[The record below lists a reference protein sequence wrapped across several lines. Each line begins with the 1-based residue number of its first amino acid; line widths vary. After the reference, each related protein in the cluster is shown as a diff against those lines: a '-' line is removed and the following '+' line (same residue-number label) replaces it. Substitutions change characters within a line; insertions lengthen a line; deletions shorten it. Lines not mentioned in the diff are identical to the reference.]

1 MNVQTMNF
9 RQLNDQRGLTLIEI
23 LIACLILAILASIA
37 IPKYQDM
44 RQQAVKESEEYLITI
59 IRNGIE
65 LYKSGMMEQ

>member
-1 MNVQTMNF
+1 MNF
-9 RQLNDQRGLTLIEI
+9 RFFRNQKGLTLLEI

-44 RQQAVKESEEYLITI
+44 RQQAIQESEEYLITI

-65 LYKSGMMEQ
+65 LYKSGMMEE